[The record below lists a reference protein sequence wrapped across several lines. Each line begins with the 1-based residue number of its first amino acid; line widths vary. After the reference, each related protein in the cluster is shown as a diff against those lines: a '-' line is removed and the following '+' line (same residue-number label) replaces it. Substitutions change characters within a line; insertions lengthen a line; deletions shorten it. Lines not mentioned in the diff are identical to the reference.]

1 MRIALRGQ
9 TKNLKTSNELGM
21 EPNKPE
27 LTEFFKS
34 ILQAMN
40 DATGKLVEETAVNGG
55 SLVISIMERCEEGSS
70 KDLLAK
76 VYGNKSTLL

>member
-1 MRIALRGQ
+1 MKI
-9 TKNLKTSNELGM
+9 SNELDI
-21 EPNKPE
+21 ESNKPE

-40 DATGKLVEETAVNGG
+40 DATRKLVEETAVNGG
-55 SLVISIMERCEEGSS
+55 SLVISINGEVKKVPA